1 MAWAC
6 FEVRLTIHAPK
17 LTCGANFE
25 NGGVVWLDGKR
36 LSQVAAQAERQ
47 AVTREM
53 PQKLKIW
60 QCLLTGVAC

>member
-1 MAWAC
+1 MLLCNSVSMQRW
-6 FEVRLTIHAPK
+6 E
-17 LTCGANFE
+17 TCGANFE

>member
-1 MAWAC
+1 MQRW
-6 FEVRLTIHAPK
+6 E
-17 LTCGANFE
+17 TCGANFE